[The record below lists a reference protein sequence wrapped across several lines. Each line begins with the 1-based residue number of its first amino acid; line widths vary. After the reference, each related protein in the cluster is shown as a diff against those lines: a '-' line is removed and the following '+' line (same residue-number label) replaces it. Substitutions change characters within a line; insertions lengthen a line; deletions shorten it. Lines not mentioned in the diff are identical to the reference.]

1 MRDSSDCLRTR
12 DDSPDS
18 STGTPW
24 SVLALM
30 EAAGLALCAF
40 ARPAGSTSPKVSLWL
55 WILASMLGR
64 LPEVERSIPTCS
76 ASLVNFRYLELIVRH
91 DDDEKKFENGVSV
104 AGKNTYSLD
113 LSSTSSTMYLQQYSL
128 VR

>member
-40 ARPAGSTSPKVSLWL
+40 ARPAGNTAPKASLWL

-64 LPEVERSIPTCS
+64 LLEVERIIPTCS
-76 ASLVNFRYLELIVRH
+76 ASLVNFRYLIVRH
-91 DDDEKKFENGVSV
+91 DDDEKKFEKGVRA
-104 AGKNTYSLD
+104 AGKNTCTLD
-113 LSSTSSTMYLQQYSL
+113 LSPCTCSNIP
-128 VR
+128 